1 MIFGKSDMLTFIK
14 KPIAYSLLPT
24 AKFLQQI
31 SHKLQRS
38 KMNFAIHGRPFKD
51 EAKPHI
57 KALFV
62 ALEQNEVEVQITDSY
77 FKLLEEA
84 GIKHNFTK
92 TFTDKNDIQ
101 HPDYMISLG
110 GDGTL
115 LDSVTLVAERETPI
129 IGVNVGRL
137 GFLAQFSP
145 VNIAETIPL
154 ILNKQYELDRRSL
167 LSVESEIDM
176 FNGLNF
182 GLNDFVITK
191 TDTSSMIVIHSQI
204 NGEFL
209 NTYWADGL
217 VISTPTGS
225 TGYSLSVGGPV
236 VMPHCQNFVI
246 APVSPH
252 NLNVR
257 PMLVEDTSIITVEVE
272 SRSKNFLVSLD
283 SRSKVVE
290 GRVPITI
297 KKEKFGARLIKIS
310 DHSFLKTLRSK
321 LNWGLDNRTW

>member
-1 MIFGKSDMLTFIK
+1 
-14 KPIAYSLLPT
+14 
-24 AKFLQQI
+24 
-31 SHKLQRS
+31 
-38 KMNFAIHGRPFKD
+38 MNFAIHGRPFADK
-51 EAKPHI
+51 AKPYVQ
-57 KALFV
+57 ALLDE
-62 ALEQNEVEVQITDSY
+62 LERNDVEVQISESY
-77 FKLLEEA
+77 MQLLA
-84 GIKHNFTK
+84 QAQIKHSFTN
-92 TFTDKNDIQ
+92 TFTNRQDIKA
-101 HPDYMISLG
+101 PDYMISLG

-115 LDSVTLVAERETPI
+115 LDSVTLVADLETPI

-137 GFLAQFSP
+137 GFLAIISP
-145 VNIAETIPL
+145 DNIAETIPM
-154 ILNKQYELDRRSL
+154 IINQQYELDRRSL
-167 LSVESEIDM
+167 LAVECEIDI

-191 TDTSSMIVIHSQI
+191 TDTSSMIVVHSQI

-246 APVSPH
+246 APISPH

-257 PMLVEDTSIITVEVE
+257 PMLVEDTCVITVEVE

-283 SRSKVVE
+283 SRSKVIE

-297 KKEKFGARLIKIS
+297 KKEKFGAQLIKIS
-310 DHSFLKTLRSK
+310 NHSFLKTLRSK